1 MDRGGQAPRPASDIK
16 HGKMAVVGLA
26 GGFWPISNTP
36 FFFERKG
43 TSVPNFIDREEAKS
57 TTGTPGGG
65 KKRRGGCGLVSNKKG
80 RQTIGPC
87 SNTEGDLG
95 LDLIYH

>member
-1 MDRGGQAPRPASDIK
+1 VLASKTQIIFKHIFFLNEKARVCQISLIERRQKVQPGHPAAVKRG
-16 HGKMAVVGLA
+16 
-26 GGFWPISNTP
+26 
-36 FFFERKG
+36 
-43 TSVPNFIDREEAKS
+43 
-57 TTGTPGGG
+57 
-65 KKRRGGCGLVSNKKG
+65 GGCGLVSNKKG

>member
-36 FFFERKG
+36 L
-43 TSVPNFIDREEAKS
+43 VCYEESELKYH
-57 TTGTPGGG
+57 
-65 KKRRGGCGLVSNKKG
+65 GLF
-80 RQTIGPC
+80 P
-87 SNTEGDLG
+87 
-95 LDLIYH
+95 